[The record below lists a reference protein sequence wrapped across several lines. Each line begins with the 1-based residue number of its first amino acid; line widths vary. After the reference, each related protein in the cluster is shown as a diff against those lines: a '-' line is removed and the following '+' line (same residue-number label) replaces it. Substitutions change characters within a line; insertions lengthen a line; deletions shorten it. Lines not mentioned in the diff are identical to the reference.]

1 MANNNS
7 NQNLQNASFINQDLS
22 NADFSG
28 SDLRGADFT
37 GSNLSA
43 ANFSNTRTGI
53 TTLNVVILF
62 ITALA
67 VSLLSGYVAAQV
79 GMVIK
84 GMLGDPEQKVRIA
97 GFITI
102 VLLIL
107 YFAYALWKGGGN
119 ALKNLVIPTI
129 IVALLVAI
137 LARIFG
143 LGTGKGMMYQIFA
156 LVLTIA
162 MVYVGTISRA
172 VAGNLSNILFTVVAL
187 AGGMFGKS
195 LAGGIGPVIMAVFC
209 ALISKRALANA
220 KGFDSL
226 RKVVAYVTTKYGTS
240 FRSANLSNTNFS
252 KSKLHNADFT
262 DANITSV
269 KWEDAKKFNCIN
281 GTVIII
287 DKKKKKHE

>member
-1 MANNNS
+1 M
-7 NQNLQNASFINQDLS
+7 
-22 NADFSG
+22 
-28 SDLRGADFT
+28 
-37 GSNLSA
+37 
-43 ANFSNTRTGI
+43 
-53 TTLNVVILF
+53 
-62 ITALA
+62 A

-79 GMVIK
+79 GMIIK
-84 GMLGDPEQKVRIA
+84 EMLGDPEQKVRIA

-107 YFAYALWKGGGN
+107 YFSYALWKGGGN

-129 IVALLVAI
+129 IVALSVAI

-143 LGTGKGMMYQIFA
+143 LGTGRGMIYQIIA

-195 LAGGIGPVIMAVFC
+195 LAGGIGPVIMAIFC

-226 RKVVAYVTTKYGTS
+226 RKVVSFVTTKYGTS
-240 FRSANLSNTNFS
+240 FRNANLSNTN
-252 KSKLHNADFT
+252 L
-262 DANITSV
+262 
-269 KWEDAKKFNCIN
+269 
-281 GTVIII
+281 
-287 DKKKKKHE
+287 